1 MGWERTLDYYGS
13 LIEKRLK
20 SYFSDLIQR
29 AESYHSFV
37 GVVYENFCEY
47 SLRKGKRLASCS
59 TLLSYKGY
67 TSDIKEDILNVCVG
81 IELYRHCIL
90 VHDDLVDKDNFRRGE
105 KSFHKIFSKFYDR
118 RFGEGVAVF
127 GGDLIFGLALKSI
140 LTSGFP
146 IGKIEKVVN
155 LLVEGYCEVNESQI
169 LDLLFE
175 YKDPDINDWSAMV
188 HKRATSLFKAS
199 ILTGAILGGAPEH
212 DINLLMEVAT
222 NIGYSFDIQD
232 DIIDTFATKDQ
243 YGRKPGRDIILGKKP
258 LHIIVMRQNANKDE
272 LNLLNY
278 VEQKGYITKA
288 QLESIKDSIRR
299 TGALKVAKEKSKK
312 HGEIAKKLIAQT
324 HMNNEIKDFFSS
336 FVQYIEDSLEW
347 YQ

>member
-1 MGWERTLDYYGS
+1 MGWERTLDFYGS

-29 AESYHSFV
+29 AEKYHPFIE
-37 GVVYENFCEY
+37 GVYENICEY

-67 TSDIKEDILNVCVG
+67 ADDINEDILNVCVG

-90 VHDDLVDKDNFRRGE
+90 VHDDLVDKDNFRRGG

-127 GGDLIFGLALKSI
+127 GGDLIFGLALRCI
-140 LTSGFP
+140 LKSGFP
-146 IGKIEKVVN
+146 VEKIEKVLN

-175 YKDPDINDWSAMV
+175 HTDPDIDEWSEMV

-212 DINLLMEVAT
+212 DINLLMEVAA

-258 LHIIVMRQNANKDE
+258 LHIIVMRQNASKDE

-278 VEQKGYITKA
+278 IEQRGYITRA

-299 TGALKVAKEKSKK
+299 TGALKVAKEESIR
-312 HGEIAKKLIAQT
+312 HGEIAKNLIAQT
-324 HMNNEIKDFFSS
+324 YMSNEIKDFFSS
-336 FVQYIEDSLEW
+336 FVQYIEESLDW
-347 YQ
+347 YK